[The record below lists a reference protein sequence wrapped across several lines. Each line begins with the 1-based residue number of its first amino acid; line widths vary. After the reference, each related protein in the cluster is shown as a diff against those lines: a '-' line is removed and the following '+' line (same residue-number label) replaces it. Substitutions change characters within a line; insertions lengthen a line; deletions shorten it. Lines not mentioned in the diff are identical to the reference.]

1 MNFDM
6 APGTPADMQGQAL
19 TLNLGQELTIA
30 YAAQHQATLAQ
41 TLLARTG
48 DLHLDL
54 SAVDEFDSSGVQ
66 LLLSARR
73 SLFERGDR
81 LHLGYPSSTVR
92 DALAVF
98 GLQALW
104 QPESAH

>member
-1 MNFDM
+1 MSTVH
-6 APGTPADMQGQAL
+6 PPSADAHAGAAL
-19 TLNLGQELTIA
+19 TLDLGHDLTVVM
-30 YAAQHQATLAQ
+30 AAQHHESLTK

-66 LLLSARR
+66 LLLAARR
-73 SLFERGDR
+73 SLQERGDQ
-81 LHLGYPSSTVR
+81 LHLLNPSSAVC

-98 GLQALW
+98 CLQDLLHTEAR
-104 QPESAH
+104 A